1 MKIGVDI
8 RSLMERQYSGV
19 AEYTLNLLNSILK
32 LDQKNRYF
40 LFYNSLKKISLP
52 EFKQKNVKLCGFRYP
67 NKLFNLGLKLSNKYQ
82 LDKIL
87 GGVDFFWLP
96 NPQFVNLSDKCKK
109 VITFHDLS
117 FERFPEFFSFKR
129 KRWHEIINPKKLAKE
144 FDKIIAVSESTKRDL
159 AEFYKIKEDKITV
172 IHSGI
177 SEKFYINE
185 GDNCNYRLQNDGEK
199 KDNSTEGD
207 ISQCRLQERER
218 VKEKYN
224 LPDRF
229 ILSLGTL
236 EPRKNIVGLVDAFN
250 QIKSQVKLIIA
261 GGRGW
266 LYGDI
271 YEAAGKSF
279 KKGYI
284 KFLGYIDD
292 QDRLALY
299 SLAELFVFPSFYE
312 GFGFPV
318 LEAMACGCPVITSA
332 NSSLPEI
339 TNGAAIL
346 INPYN
351 VGELAAAIDQVLLSD
366 ELKNKL
372 KEKGREQAGLFNW
385 MDAAEKT
392 LKVLT
397 DLDF

>member
-19 AEYTLNLLNSILK
+19 AEYALNLLNAILE
-32 LDQKNRYF
+32 LDKKNRYF
-40 LFYNSLKKISLP
+40 LFYNSLKKINLP
-52 EFKQKNVKLCGFRYP
+52 EFKQKNVKIVGFKYP
-67 NKLFNLGLKLSNKYQ
+67 NKFFNLGLKLSNQWQ
-82 LDKIL
+82 LDKML
-87 GGVDFFWLP
+87 GGVDVFWLP
-96 NPQFVNLSDKCKK
+96 NPQFANLSDKCKK
-109 VITFHDLS
+109 VVTFHDLS

-129 KRWHEIINPKKLAKE
+129 RRWHEIINPKKLAE
-144 FDKIIAVSESTKRDL
+144 DFDKIIAVSQSTKNDL
-159 AEFYKIKEDKITV
+159 VEFYKVNENKISI

-177 SEKFYINE
+177 NEKFFTNNIE
-185 GDNCNYRLQNDGEK
+185 GDNCNCRLPSGDGVLP
-199 KDNSTEGD
+199 TEGD
-207 ISQCRLQERER
+207 NHDCRLQERER
-218 VKEKYN
+218 VKAKYN

-250 QIKSQVKLIIA
+250 QIKSQTKLIIA

-271 YEAAGKSF
+271 YEAAGSSP
-279 KKGYI
+279 KKGSI
-284 KFLGYIDD
+284 KFLGYVDEAD
-292 QDRLALY
+292 KPALY
-299 SLAELFVFPSFYE
+299 SLAELFIFPTFYE

-339 TNGAAIL
+339 TGGAAIL
-346 INPYN
+346 INSYN
-351 VGELAAAIDQVLLSD
+351 VGELAQAIDQVLLSN

-372 KEKGREQAGLFNW
+372 RKKGREQAKKFKW
-385 MDAAEKT
+385 EETARET
-392 LKVLT
+392 LEV
-397 DLDF
+397 F